1 MRLLFMAVFVCL
13 LLSLNSTPVQSQE
26 LTQTLR
32 GRVVDVYTEQPLQ
45 GVTITIPGSDP
56 PKGTATDAEGY
67 FRFSNLP
74 LGRIDVE
81 ASLIG
86 YRTEVKNNL
95 LLISGRE
102 LFVDFR
108 LEEQVI
114 TMEDVV
120 VRPDPRKDQP
130 SNEMASV
137 SARSFTIDETERYAG
152 SLGDPSRMATNFAG
166 VSSVSDQRNDIVI
179 R

>member
-1 MRLLFMAVFVCL
+1 MRLLFMAVFVFL
-13 LLSLNSTPVQSQE
+13 MLSLNSTPGQSQE

-45 GVTITIPGSDP
+45 GVTVTISGSDP

-81 ASLIG
+81 ANLIG
-86 YRTEVKNNL
+86 YRTEVENNL

-102 LFVDFR
+102 FFVDFK
-108 LEEQVI
+108 LEEQ
-114 TMEDVV
+114 
-120 VRPDPRKDQP
+120 
-130 SNEMASV
+130 
-137 SARSFTIDETERYAG
+137 
-152 SLGDPSRMATNFAG
+152 
-166 VSSVSDQRNDIVI
+166 
-179 R
+179 